1 MQIYVCG
8 SSTDVGKTHFCA
20 AFCEAFSYEYFK
32 LIQAGENKD
41 SNLVASFAKDVKIHK
56 EGVFLKTPASPHIG
70 KKLEGLDYK
79 AFDIVLPD
87 SKNLLIETAGGLFTP
102 LDEEKCMIDY
112 LALNAKPCILV
123 ASYYLGCINHILLS
137 IEALRQRQ
145 IPLLALVMSGKKD
158 EDIDDFVFKYSG
170 VKVVHLEHFNK
181 ENFRQKALALRQS
194 LARVCEF
201 KG

>member
-20 AFCEAFSYEYFK
+20 MFCESFKYEYFK

-41 SNLVASFAKDVKIHK
+41 SKLITSFAKDVKIHK

-102 LDEEKCMIDY
+102 IDEKCCMIDY
-112 LALNAKPCILV
+112 MAYDLKPCILV
-123 ASYYLGCINHILLS
+123 ASYYLGCINHIILS
-137 IEALRQRQ
+137 IEALRQREL
-145 IPLLALVMSGKKD
+145 PLLALVMSGKKD

-170 VKVVHLEHFNK
+170 VKIVHLEHFSK
-181 ENFRQKALALRQS
+181 ENFKQKALALGRD
-194 LARVCEF
+194 LINVAKF
-201 KG
+201 

>member
-41 SNLVASFAKDVKIHK
+41 SKLITSFAKDVKIHK

-79 AFDIVLPD
+79 AFDIALPD

-102 LDEEKCMIDY
+102 IDEKCCMIDY
-112 LALNAKPCILV
+112 MAYDLKPCILV
-123 ASYYLGCINHILLS
+123 ASYYLGCINHIILS
-137 IEALRQRQ
+137 IEALRQREL
-145 IPLLALVMSGKKD
+145 PLLALVMSGKKD
-158 EDIDDFVFKYSG
+158 EDIDNFVFKYSG
-170 VKVVHLEHFNK
+170 VKIVHLEHFNK
-181 ENFRQKALALRQS
+181 ENFRQKALALRQD
-194 LARVCEF
+194 LIRVAKF
-201 KG
+201 

>member
-8 SSTDVGKTHFCA
+8 TSTDVGKTHFCA
-20 AFCEAFSYEYFK
+20 AFCEAFKYEYFK

-41 SNLVASFAKDVKIHK
+41 SDLVSSFAKDVKIHK

-102 LDEEKCMIDY
+102 IDEKCCMIDY
-112 LALNAKPCILV
+112 MAYDLKPCILV
-123 ASYYLGCINHILLS
+123 ASYYLGCINHIILS
-137 IEALRQRQ
+137 IEALRQREL
-145 IPLLALVMSGKKD
+145 PLLALVMSGKKD
-158 EDIDDFVFKYSG
+158 EVVFKYSG
-170 VKVVHLEHFNK
+170 VKIVHLEHFNK
-181 ENFRQKALALRQS
+181 ENFRQKALALRQD
-194 LARVCEF
+194 LIRVAKF
-201 KG
+201 

>member
-8 SSTDVGKTHFCA
+8 TSTDVGKTHFCA

-41 SNLVASFAKDVKIHK
+41 SDLVSSFAKDVKIHK

-102 LDEEKCMIDY
+102 LDDKHCMLDY
-112 LALNAKPCILV
+112 ISLNIKPCILL

-137 IEALRQRQ
+137 IEALKQRQ

-158 EDIDDFVFKYSG
+158 EDIDDFVLKYSK
-170 VKVVHLEHFNK
+170 VKIVHLEHFSK
-181 ENFRQKALALRQS
+181 ENFKQKALTLRQD
-194 LARVCEF
+194 LIRVAKF
-201 KG
+201 